1 MDLHVSTLTKK
12 CYQNDP
18 FVLASQVHQCFY
30 VQDPFDIN
38 RHYVLKKV
46 PRDLFNMGDQS
57 QLNTSDIDDEV
68 NWVREDMLVT
78 IAEKPCT
85 HLEKNYSDD
94 LDFDDTLF
102 DYME

>member
-1 MDLHVSTLTKK
+1 MFLCSR
-12 CYQNDP
+12 
-18 FVLASQVHQCFY
+18 S
-30 VQDPFDIN
+30 FDIN